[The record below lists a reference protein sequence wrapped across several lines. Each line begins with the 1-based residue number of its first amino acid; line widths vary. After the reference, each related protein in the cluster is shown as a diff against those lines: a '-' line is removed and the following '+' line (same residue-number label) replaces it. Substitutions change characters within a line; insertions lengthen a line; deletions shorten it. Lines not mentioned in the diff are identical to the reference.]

1 MLYKKEISVINLL
14 KKEQIAGIKNLN
26 LSLNPGHIHLLQVL
40 VKNIIEAKAN
50 KDKVAYIFIQL

>member
-1 MLYKKEISVINLL
+1 MINLL